1 MTGVAFFA
9 VGSLKARFVDQRW
22 WRSGLE
28 TLAIG
33 GLAATVA
40 YFAGALFDAA
50 VAFLTY
56 FVSQSS
62 DSASMVMID
71 SRAR

>member
-9 VGSLKARFVDQRW
+9 VGSLKARFVEQAW

-33 GLAATVA
+33 GVAALLAYA
-40 YFAGALFDAA
+40 AGA
-50 VAFLTY
+50 FLES
-56 FVSQSS
+56 V
-62 DSASMVMID
+62 V
-71 SRAR
+71 